1 MPKSGHTEEQI
12 VAVLRQ
18 VEAGARVD
26 DVCRKVGIR
35 RVAHPL
41 RSLQRVG
48 FLARTPVV
56 SSGDLLRGSRK
67 YKSPLQICDAKC
79 DI

>member
-26 DVCRKVGIR
+26 DV
-35 RVAHPL
+35 A
-41 RSLQRVG
+41 
-48 FLARTPVV
+48 ARWESAKRLTI
-56 SSGDLLRGSRK
+56 SGNGSI
-67 YKSPLQICDAKC
+67 PGWE
-79 DI
+79 